1 MRHFGF
7 IILTHSVLCYIYET
21 FFFAVTVVNEAVI
34 SKAKKSDNI
43 QQEVTKSDK
52 NTVKNVS
59 SSKKVVANANNASKK
74 VTKKVIDDP
83 IFTNFTVEGWPAS
96 KSRIA
101 TDYIDYKSDTA
112 ILKPTEVFSSP
123 LASKIIK

>member
-1 MRHFGF
+1 MYCIVFMK
-7 IILTHSVLCYIYET
+7 HS
-21 FFFAVTVVNEAVI
+21 FFVVTVINEAVI

-96 KSRIA
+96 KSRIT

-123 LASKIIK
+123 LSSKIIK